1 MLKSAFSSPKIRAL
15 AARLGIPFPHALGV
29 CGLLWNF
36 VADHAP
42 QGDVGRHDD
51 MTIAM
56 AVEWAG
62 EPGTLVAALVQVR
75 LLDASDA
82 HRLVVHDWHEHCPR
96 YVHAKLARSNR
107 EVLTPANERQRSP
120 VATTEPTTVATAER
134 TTERTV
140 EPTEERSIER
150 TTSSSS
156 STSSS
161 ASPSSSNKYSR
172 PRTARDDSGVS
183 WTPEN
188 GFEGID
194 LFRLGWQKAFPAIDI
209 DAALRHAHV
218 WLEANEKRRR
228 PNYQPFLV
236 RWLGDAH
243 EKALAKNARKKTRK
257 GW

>member
-15 AARLGIPFPHALGV
+15 AARLGIPFPQALGI

-51 MTIAM
+51 LTIAM
-56 AVEWAG
+56 AVEWSG
-62 EPGTLVAALVQVR
+62 EPATLVAALVQVR
-75 LLDASDA
+75 LVDASA
-82 HRLVVHDWHEHCPR
+82 NHRLVIHDWHEHCPR

-107 EVLTPANERQRSP
+107 EVLTPCNCDAEAP
-120 VATTEPTTVATAER
+120 VATVER

-140 EPTEERSIER
+140 VATVERSVVPTVVATVVP

-161 ASPSSSNKYSR
+161 TSPSSSNKYSR
-172 PRTARDDSGVS
+172 PKTARENSGVA

-194 LFRLGWQKAFPAIDI
+194 LVRLGWQKAFPAIDLE
-209 DAALRHAHV
+209 ATLRHAHV

-236 RWLGDAH
+236 RWLGDAN
-243 EKALAKNARKKTRK
+243 EKAMSKNARKKTRK